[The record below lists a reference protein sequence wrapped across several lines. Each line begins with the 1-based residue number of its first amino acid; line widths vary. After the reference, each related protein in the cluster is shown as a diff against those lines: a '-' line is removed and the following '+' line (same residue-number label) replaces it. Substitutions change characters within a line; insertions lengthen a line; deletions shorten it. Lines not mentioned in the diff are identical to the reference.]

1 LNTGIRPGP
10 AVLSFSDSIAAHQ
23 KSDAASYESF
33 MRSGFYGGRNALG
46 VCREAVAFWEKYLA
60 DVEAAAA

>member
-1 LNTGIRPGP
+1 
-10 AVLSFSDSIAAHQ
+10 LSFSDSIAAHQ